1 MTGLTILLI
10 VGCAAIALLL
20 ACLKGFS
27 QARGHKKVEGMFV
40 GVEKSKGSLSKRR
53 NSSASD
59 FPKCKPELH
68 REPGDRQVCSSTAAL
83 VEMAIILGSRSLCCD
98 APYGAADPK
107 SARPR
112 YAAKPVDLRTND
124 PQTRVQPF
132 NNS

>member
-10 VGCAAIALLL
+10 VGCAAIAVLL

-27 QARGHKKVEGMFV
+27 QARRHEKVEGMFV
-40 GVEKSKGSLSKRR
+40 GVEKSKGSLSERR
-53 NSSASD
+53 DSSVID
-59 FPKCKPELH
+59 FPKRKSEPH
-68 REPGDRQVCSSTAAL
+68 KEPGDRQVCSSTAAL
-83 VEMAIILGSRSLCCD
+83 VEMAIILGSRNLYCD

-112 YAAKPVDLRTND
+112 YGAKPVRLRMND